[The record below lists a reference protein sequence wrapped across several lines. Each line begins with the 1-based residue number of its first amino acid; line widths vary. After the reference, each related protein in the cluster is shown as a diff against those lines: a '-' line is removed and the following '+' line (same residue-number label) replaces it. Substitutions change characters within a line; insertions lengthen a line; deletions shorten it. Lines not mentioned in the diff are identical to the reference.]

1 MKFLLAPDS
10 FKESLSARV
19 AALAMERGLKRAIP
33 DAETV
38 VLPIADGGEGTLDTL
53 VFAAGGQLHWT
64 SVTGP
69 LGTAGSPAS
78 WWPSGGAPPTTPGR
92 ARSRPSACGSS
103 TRRERSSVPGAAA

>member
-1 MKFLLAPDS
+1 MKLILAPDS
-10 FKESLSARV
+10 FKESLSARA
-19 AALAMERGLKRAIP
+19 AALAMERGVKRAIP

-69 LGTAGSPAS
+69 LGTP
-78 WWPSGGAPPTTPGR
+78 
-92 ARSRPSACGSS
+92 
-103 TRRERSSVPGAAA
+103 